1 MKPGGNSDK
10 KKETA
15 GRNCRKSVS
24 DSLDGQQ
31 VDAGIARERCACVGR
46 WGDAKLP
53 RARRGVGCVW
63 GVGAGQGLAVQN
75 SSLPSSWSSPSS
87 SSAASSTS
95 IIIIITPKIYIIA
108 IVVIIII
115 SIVIIYLPLSAYGFG
130 IQDSRFAAWG
140 LGKSPHKGPSFRV
153 AVTYLW
159 LVGNGRMVVI
169 VVIIVPLS
177 SIPY

>member
-53 RARRGVGCVW
+53 RARRGVGCVCGGW
-63 GVGAGQGLAVQN
+63 GQGRGLQFRIRHYRRRGHRHHHHQQHHQHQ
-75 SSLPSSWSSPSS
+75 SSSSSPPRSTSSPSS
-87 SSAASSTS
+87 SSSSSALSSSIYPSALMAS
-95 IIIIITPKIYIIA
+95 
-108 IVVIIII
+108 
-115 SIVIIYLPLSAYGFG
+115 GFRTQG
-130 IQDSRFAAWG
+130 LRPGAWG
-140 LGKSPHKGPSFRV
+140 K
-153 AVTYLW
+153 
-159 LVGNGRMVVI
+159 
-169 VVIIVPLS
+169 VPIKVHRLELQL
-177 SIPY
+177 PTFG